1 MFQLPLRLMQAPTE
15 LSENASSVTL
25 TLPTITY
32 KARHLVIIVDG
43 ITNTGGQTRMAMRF
57 NGDSGSNYGDEVFRA
72 DGASASAAQRNAQ
85 TSGRV
90 GELTS
95 TSNVYGGA
103 YILIP
108 HYKGTDGHKSYV
120 SLSGSGEEALDA
132 CGGRWADT
140 DAITSV
146 TLLMESNN
154 FAATSRFF
162 LCAVDERY
170 LIEEEI
176 LASDGT
182 FTFDKL
188 PTLQGD
194 ICGVGYLRS
203 DRTGAQDGIQL
214 TINGNTTNGNYSRQ
228 VIAGTAAATGV
239 GGAADRRMG
248 GDGAIP
254 DQSCTAGAFS
264 ATCFTT
270 YHPQN
275 GDDDAHTIYI
285 SSFHSVSTANAG
297 VDLGSSRL
305 NAAAVYTTML
315 FNPQNGTNFKE
326 DSMMSLY
333 QVPKPRLVRVAG
345 SGATH
350 TFDSVDIPS
359 SGIQSLQGSIY
370 GQNDS
375 GATRDIQWNFNND
388 TTASNYNV
396 QSLKGT
402 TSTLTAAQSA
412 GDDVLIPEGFP
423 DDGEADIFGG
433 GSFFIAQPLQTDR
446 HKHWLSFGGYNG
458 SARTVS
464 IATGRWENAGAITEI
479 DIVSHTG
486 NIAAGSISEL
496 SSLDTDD
503 VTDRSRN
510 TKSI

>member
-1 MFQLPLRLMQAPTE
+1 M
-15 LSENASSVTL
+15 
-25 TLPTITY
+25 
-32 KARHLVIIVDG
+32 
-43 ITNTGGQTRMAMRF
+43 
-57 NGDSGSNYGDEVFRA
+57 
-72 DGASASAAQRNAQ
+72 
-85 TSGRV
+85 
-90 GELTS
+90 
-95 TSNVYGGA
+95 
-103 YILIP
+103 
-108 HYKGTDGHKSYV
+108 
-120 SLSGSGEEALDA
+120 
-132 CGGRWADT
+132 
-140 DAITSV
+140 
-146 TLLMESNN
+146 
-154 FAATSRFF
+154 
-162 LCAVDERY
+162 
-170 LIEEEI
+170 
-176 LASDGT
+176 
-182 FTFDKL
+182 
-188 PTLQGD
+188 
-194 ICGVGYLRS
+194 
-203 DRTGAQDGIQL
+203 
-214 TINGNTTNGNYSRQ
+214 
-228 VIAGTAAATGV
+228 
-239 GGAADRRMG
+239 
-248 GDGAIP
+248 
-254 DQSCTAGAFS
+254 
-264 ATCFTT
+264 
-270 YHPQN
+270 
-275 GDDDAHTIYI
+275 
-285 SSFHSVSTANAG
+285 STANAG